1 MALLDI
7 EILGAKILREKAAP
21 IEAVDDEVRR
31 LARDMF
37 DTMYR
42 AEGIGL
48 AGPQVGVGRRIVV
61 VDVTNED
68 DGRHVHALINPA
80 IVESGKETDKASE
93 GCLSLPGLEEKVVRS
108 TRVTVEALSLDGAP
122 VRIEA
127 DGLLA
132 RALQHEIDHLDG
144 VLFIDRLSPLKRG
157 ILMSKWRKSRKAAGA
172 APRGQG
178 ARQG

>member
-7 EILGAKILREKAAP
+7 EVLGARILREEAAP
-21 IEAVDDEVRR
+21 VEAVDDDVRR

-37 DTMYR
+37 DTMYH

-48 AGPQVGVGRRIVV
+48 AGPQVGVSRRILV
-61 VDVTNED
+61 VDVKND
-68 DGRHVHALINPA
+68 DESRHVHALVNPVV
-80 IVESGKETDKASE
+80 VEVSREQDKASE
-93 GCLSLPGLEEKVVRS
+93 GCLSIPGLEENVTRPV
-108 TRVTVEALSLDGAP
+108 RVTVEALSLDGDP

-132 RALQHEIDHLDG
+132 RALQHEVDHLDG

-157 ILMSKWRKSRKAAGA
+157 ILLRKWRRNQRTSE
-172 APRGQG
+172 RG
-178 ARQG
+178 